1 MITTFKTID
10 KNYIIKLS
18 AILAELYDISKA
30 KNIDLQIYEELQYTI
45 KALNNALLRAV
56 QTEVI

>member
-10 KNYIIKLS
+10 KNYIIKLG

-30 KNIDLQIYEELQYTI
+30 KNIDLQIYDELQYTI